1 MTENRKNRHKNRKTK
16 MKKKKKTEI
25 KMTKTE
31 SASALRALLIPAP
44 VSNKAGGPGTRRGV
58 LL

>member
-16 MKKKKKTEI
+16 MKKKKTEI

-31 SASALRALLIPAP
+31 SASALRALLIPAL